1 MIFDSTQFN
10 LMKTGFM
17 GMKVF
22 DKKFVFS
29 VIIILTVIGA
39 CVKNTSTPVVT
50 SGSSIAAIV
59 KGSANLALLDSA
71 MSKAGLL
78 ATLDST
84 NPLSVAGPFTLFAPL
99 NIAFSNI
106 GFTDSTIYK
115 DSVGYLRRLIKYH
128 LIAGNGLYYST
139 FLQGID
145 YPVASASPG
154 DTLYLTVGGG
164 AIYVNGNY
172 VTQNDVTA
180 SNGVIQ
186 VLNGVLIPPAGDI
199 FTVLSNDTTLTYL
212 SAAIAQASKGTYNLT
227 ALLSNG
233 IYTMF
238 APTNAAFR
246 LTPDSTLGIIQTAA
260 PDTLA
265 RLLATHILNGRV
277 FSSDFTSTD
286 TLYSYS
292 YSDSLF
298 VSTTFG
304 LTVQSKGDSTAAA
317 IGPANI
323 LATNG
328 IIHKVSQVL
337 FPY

>member
-1 MIFDSTQFN
+1 
-10 LMKTGFM
+10 MKTGFM
-17 GMKVF
+17 GIKVF
-22 DKKFVFS
+22 NKKIVFL
-29 VIIILTVIGA
+29 VIIILTVIAA

-59 KGSANLALLDSA
+59 KGSANLTLLDSA

-84 NPLSVAGPFTLFAPL
+84 NPISITGPYTLFAPL
-99 NIAFSNI
+99 NIAFANI

-115 DSVGYLRRLIKYH
+115 DSVGYLKRLVKYH
-128 LIAGNGLYYST
+128 IIAGYGYYYAT
-139 FLQGID
+139 LPQGID
-145 YPVASASPG
+145 YPVSSASLG
-154 DTLYLTVGGG
+154 DTLYLTVSQG

-186 VLNGVLIPPAGDI
+186 VLNGVLIPPAGNI
-199 FTVLSNDTTLTYL
+199 LTVLGNDTTLSYL
-212 SAAIAQASKGTYNLT
+212 SAAIVQASKGTYNLT
-227 ALLSNG
+227 TLLSSG
-233 IYTMF
+233 VYTMF

-246 LTPDSTLGIIQTAA
+246 LTPDSTLGIIQTAT

-265 RLLATHILNGRV
+265 RLLATHILNGRI

-292 YSDSLF
+292 LYPYGSYQDSLF

-304 LTVQSKGDSTAAA
+304 LTVLSKGDSTTPAN

-328 IIHKVSQVL
+328 LIHKVNRVL

>member
-1 MIFDSTQFN
+1 
-10 LMKTGFM
+10 M

-22 DKKFVFS
+22 NKKIVFS
-29 VIIILTVIGA
+29 VIIILTVIAA
-39 CVKNTSTPVVT
+39 CVKNKSTPVVT

-59 KGSANLALLDSA
+59 KGSANLTLLDSA
-71 MSKAGLL
+71 LSKAGLL
-78 ATLDST
+78 PTLDST
-84 NPLSVAGPFTLFAPL
+84 NPISITGPYTLFAPV

-115 DSVGYLRRLIKYH
+115 DSVSQLKRLVLYH
-128 LIAGNGLYYST
+128 IIAGQKYYYAT
-139 FLQGID
+139 LPQGIN
-145 YPVASASPG
+145 YPFPSASKG

-186 VLNGVLIPPAGDI
+186 VLNGVLIPPAGNI
-199 FTVLSNDTTLTYL
+199 LTVLANDTTLSYL

-227 ALLSNG
+227 ILLSSG
-233 IYTMF
+233 VYTMF

-246 LTPDSTLGIIQTAA
+246 LTPDSTISIIQNAT

-265 RLLATHILNGRV
+265 RLLATHILSGRV

-286 TLYSYS
+286 TLYSYN

-298 VSTTFG
+298 VSTTLG
-304 LTVQSKGDSTAAA
+304 LTVLSKGDSTAAS
-317 IGPANI
+317 IGSANI

-328 IIHKVSQVL
+328 LIHKVNRIL